1 MNKFVFKAALL
12 CALVLPSSA
21 SADGVDNEANEQNTP
36 EGWTAVQLPVLPEI
50 TSSNTFDITSYGAST
65 SSNDNTTAI
74 QKALNAVP
82 STGGKVVIPAGTW
95 LCGPI
100 HLKSKTILYLSAG
113 ATLKMLPYG
122 QYPSTTTGGK
132 EYDNFISN
140 GSSSITDVV
149 IEGEDKQTSVIDGQ
163 GEAWWIAYENDK
175 DIKRG
180 AMIRFKKGSRFLIK
194 NLTVKN
200 APGVNITISQNGN
213 ASHATIHDV
222 IIREPSSS
230 ATDVQKSHNTDGISM
245 WGPYINIYNCDIS
258 NGDDNVVADTDARY
272 VHVWNCKFGDG
283 HGASIG
289 SYTENL
295 NNIIYEDCTFNGTDS
310 GFRLKSQ
317 RGRSGDV
324 HDIIFRNCTMTGV
337 KNPVYIECWYDKS
350 TKPVPSEAEAEP
362 VTSTTPAF
370 RDILIQ
376 NVVSTGT
383 PYNTSAKAY
392 FPVYIYGLPES
403 YVKNVT
409 FDNVQIEAQK
419 GMFLAY
425 CNVNFIN
432 GCKIT
437 NSKTPGKL
445 IETSYEADIEG
456 DYTGSGY
463 VPGEGDPVTYMLD
476 ASTATCESGATEWTF
491 SNGCSII
498 SESGDRGY
506 AAAKNNTIKFSRNYV
521 FTINL
526 PANVSVSK
534 VAFTGYCNKNDKTS
548 YLKSLNGVTYDEA
561 DYVFPALNAT
571 PNTATYS
578 IDLDNPAV
586 GSLSFEFSGDDQTA
600 ASIVLH
606 GNVATTIT
614 DVMADKKGNGKIYNI
629 QGMAV
634 KNADKSGLYIC
645 NGKKFIVK

>member
-1 MNKFVFKAALL
+1 MNKLVFKAALL
-12 CALVLPSSA
+12 CALVLPLSV
-21 SADGVDNEANEQNTP
+21 SADGIDNEANEQNTP
-36 EGWTAVQLPVLPEI
+36 EGWEAVQLPVLPEI
-50 TSSNTFDITSYGAST
+50 TSANTFDITAYGAST
-65 SSNDNTTAI
+65 DSGDNTDAI

-82 STGGKVVIPAGTW
+82 SGGGKVVIPAGTW

-100 HLKSKTILYLSAG
+100 RVKSKTILHLAAG

-122 QYPSTTTGGK
+122 QYPPTSTGGK

-140 GSSSITDVV
+140 GNTSITDVV
-149 IEGEDKQTSVIDGQ
+149 VEGEDKNTSVIDGQ
-163 GEAWWIAYENDK
+163 GEAWWIAYEKDK

-200 APGVNITISQNGN
+200 APGVNLTISQSGN

-272 VHVWNCKFGDG
+272 IHVWNCKFGDG

-295 NNIIYEDCTFNGTDS
+295 HHIIYEDCTFNGTDS

-350 TKPVPSEAEAEP
+350 TKPTPSEAESEP

-392 FPVYIYGLPES
+392 FPVYIYGLPRVMLRMLHSTMCRLRHRKECS
-403 YVKNVT
+403 W
-409 FDNVQIEAQK
+409 
-419 GMFLAY
+419 
-425 CNVNFIN
+425 
-432 GCKIT
+432 
-437 NSKTPGKL
+437 L
-445 IETSYEADIEG
+445 I
-456 DYTGSGY
+456 
-463 VPGEGDPVTYMLD
+463 
-476 ASTATCESGATEWTF
+476 
-491 SNGCSII
+491 
-498 SESGDRGY
+498 
-506 AAAKNNTIKFSRNYV
+506 
-521 FTINL
+521 
-526 PANVSVSK
+526 
-534 VAFTGYCNKNDKTS
+534 
-548 YLKSLNGVTYDEA
+548 
-561 DYVFPALNAT
+561 
-571 PNTATYS
+571 
-578 IDLDNPAV
+578 
-586 GSLSFEFSGDDQTA
+586 
-600 ASIVLH
+600 
-606 GNVATTIT
+606 
-614 DVMADKKGNGKIYNI
+614 VM
-629 QGMAV
+629 
-634 KNADKSGLYIC
+634 
-645 NGKKFIVK
+645 